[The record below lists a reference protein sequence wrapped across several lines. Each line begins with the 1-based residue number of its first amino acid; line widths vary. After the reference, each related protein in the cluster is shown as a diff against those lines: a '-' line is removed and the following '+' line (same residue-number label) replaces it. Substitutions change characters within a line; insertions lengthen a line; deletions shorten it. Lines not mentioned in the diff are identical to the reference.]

1 MATPIT
7 KQMIAAIM
15 VSLAVGAA
23 GASVW
28 LDSEPRTVERFHRIY
43 HDKSETT
50 WDQNTRW
57 LGTRIQKL
65 PMDLQVY
72 QELLWETKPD
82 VLLEMGTLNGGSAL
96 YFASIFDL
104 MGHGRVITVDIEREP
119 DLPRHARIMYLRGS
133 STSPEIVRQ
142 IEALT
147 KPGETVMAVL
157 DSDHHAP
164 HVLKELEIY
173 SRMVTP
179 GQYLVV
185 EDTNINGHPVWKGWG
200 PGPAEATAEFLAGNR
215 DFAVDRSREKFL
227 VTFNPGGWLKRI
239 R

>member
-72 QELLWETKPD
+72 QELLWETN
-82 VLLEMGTLNGGSAL
+82 LTFAL
-96 YFASIFDL
+96 
-104 MGHGRVITVDIEREP
+104 R
-119 DLPRHARIMYLRGS
+119 
-133 STSPEIVRQ
+133 
-142 IEALT
+142 
-147 KPGETVMAVL
+147 
-157 DSDHHAP
+157 
-164 HVLKELEIY
+164 
-173 SRMVTP
+173 
-179 GQYLVV
+179 
-185 EDTNINGHPVWKGWG
+185 
-200 PGPAEATAEFLAGNR
+200 
-215 DFAVDRSREKFL
+215 
-227 VTFNPGGWLKRI
+227 
-239 R
+239 